1 MTKNPRILI
10 GGIFVS
16 LLAGALYYLSHTQI
30 AVLSPAGPI
39 ADKQRSLLF
48 LATGVMLLIVLPVFG
63 LTFYIAWKYRASNT
77 AANYQPDW
85 DHDFKLEAIWWG
97 FPCLIVV
104 GLGFIAW
111 SSSHSLDPFKPLQ
124 SSIRPLTVQVVAL
137 QWKWLFIYPEQQI
150 ASVNFLQI
158 PTGRPVNFEVT
169 SDAPMNS
176 FWIPRLGGQIYAM
189 SGMST
194 QLHLMAS
201 KSGDY
206 RGSSANI
213 SGLGF
218 TNMHFIARAGSDA
231 DFTNWVL
238 QAKVS
243 PNLLNS
249 REYERLAR
257 PNSVKQP
264 IYYSS
269 YQSDLYNSVV
279 GKYMS
284 APHDTFGVQA
294 NAPATMTSHKTIPAV
309 ASEPVGKR

>member
-1 MTKNPRILI
+1 MTKNSKILI
-10 GGIFVS
+10 GGIFAS
-16 LLAGALYYLSHTQI
+16 SLAGIIYYLSHTQI

-48 LATGVMLLIVLPVFG
+48 LATGVMLLIVLPVFS
-63 LTFYIAWKYRASNT
+63 LTFYIAWKYRAGNT
-77 AANYQPDW
+77 KADYQPEW
-85 DHDFKLEAIWWG
+85 DHDFKLETIWWG
-97 FPCLIVV
+97 FPCLIVL

-124 SSIRPLTVQVVAL
+124 SSIRPLTIQVVAL

-158 PTGRPVNFEVT
+158 PTGRPVNFEIT

-201 KSGDY
+201 EPGDY

-213 SGLGF
+213 SGVGF
-218 TNMHFIARAGSDA
+218 TNMHFIARAGSDS
-231 DFTNWVL
+231 DFTRWVL

-249 REYERLAR
+249 REYELLAR

-269 YQSDLYNSVV
+269 YQSDLYSSVIN
-279 GKYMS
+279 KYMP
-284 APHDTFGVQA
+284 APHSISG
-294 NAPATMTSHKTIPAV
+294 APSDSQTIMTSHNITPTV
-309 ASEPVGKR
+309 ASELAGQQ